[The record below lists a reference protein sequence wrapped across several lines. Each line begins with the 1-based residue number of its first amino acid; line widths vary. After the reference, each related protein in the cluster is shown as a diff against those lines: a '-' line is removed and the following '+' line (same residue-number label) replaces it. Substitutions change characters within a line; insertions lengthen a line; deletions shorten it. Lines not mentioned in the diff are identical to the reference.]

1 VFAIHVRAPVMKMRS
16 LPASFDEDV
25 PSEDASVGTNG
36 R

>member
-1 VFAIHVRAPVMKMRS
+1 MKMRS